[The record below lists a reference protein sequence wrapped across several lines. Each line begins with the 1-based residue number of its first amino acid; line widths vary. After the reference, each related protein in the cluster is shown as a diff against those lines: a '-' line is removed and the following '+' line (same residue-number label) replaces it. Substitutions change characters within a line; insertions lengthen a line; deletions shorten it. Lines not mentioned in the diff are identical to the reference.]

1 MKKKFTQVVTF
12 ISAYLFSF
20 SKEEFATK
28 LKQPLFFSLSP
39 FPLSHSTPK
48 TLLRGEK
55 ESVFLRSRSVSEERR
70 ADDDNDDD
78 ECSLLLF

>member
-28 LKQPLFFSLSP
+28 LKQPLFFSP
-39 FPLSHSTPK
+39 FPFHTQHRKHSCGRK
-48 TLLRGEK
+48 G
-55 ESVFLRSRSVSEERR
+55 V
-70 ADDDNDDD
+70 
-78 ECSLLLF
+78 CLFEIEIRLGGKKS